1 MASLASAME
10 KYNLVGNNAPTS
22 STIMLA
28 AMVPFLRVNRSVQ
41 SVERVSNGTQNP
53 FVSMRRIFQDIV
65 TVFRGINR
73 EHEKQSIL
81 LDRAEREDD
90 EQRQERINVIRRDG
104 EKIEEEQETTEAP
117 QPTGISNLVRITNI
131 TSRLSGLIR
140 TIRRLGVIALSLTRR
155 LTQVLIFVVRS
166 LRIIRFFAGL
176 GVLPL
181 GRILRGALTVA
192 GAVAFERLL
201 AQTNFNE
208 RADRFES
215 ELGQF
220 GQGVTTNQMQPGAP
234 VRAEGGVRG
243 TEAAAMNF
251 FMTNGFTREQAAGIV
266 GNLIQESGLNPR
278 AHNMRNNENSQGI
291 AQWNPAYGRQRR
303 VADYLGKPILE
314 ASFEEQL
321 RAVLWELNGNER
333 YAGNLL
339 RQATTAEQ
347 AASIIMN
354 HYERPHRDHGNLPA
368 RVGHA
373 RRLAAPQPPSNES
386 SIPNPQRGATSGR
399 ASGPVFGGEQNEMH
413 SSVEPY
419 RIGSTPATRTVAGN
433 YQTTGNRHTHVL
445 LLPLI
450 G

>member
-1 MASLASAME
+1 ME

-28 AMVPFLRVNRSVQ
+28 AMIPFLRVNRPVQ
-41 SVERVSNGTQNP
+41 SIERVSNGIQNP

-73 EHEKQSIL
+73 EHEKQGIL

-104 EKIEEEQETTEAP
+104 EKIEEEQETPEAP
-117 QPTGISNLVRITNI
+117 QSTGISNLVTITNI
-131 TSRLSGLIR
+131 LSRLSGIIR
-140 TIRRLGVIALSLTRR
+140 ALRRLSIVALSLAGR
-155 LTQVLIFVVRS
+155 LARFIIFAIRLVRA
-166 LRIIRFFAGL
+166 LRF
-176 GVLPL
+176 
-181 GRILRGALTVA
+181 LRGVPLYGRAIRLAFGVAAGTAL
-192 GAVAFERLL
+192 ERLL
-201 AQTNFNE
+201 EQTNFNE
-208 RADRFES
+208 RADRLES
-215 ELGQF
+215 ELERF
-220 GQGVTTNQMQPGAP
+220 GQGMTTQMQPGAP

-251 FMTNGFTREQAAGIV
+251 FMNNGFTREQAAGIV
-266 GNLIQESGLNPR
+266 GNLIQESRLDPR

-291 AQWNPAYGRQRR
+291 AQWNPARGRQQR
-303 VADYLGKPILE
+303 VADYLGKPILQ

-333 YAGNLL
+333 HAGDLL
-339 RQATTAEQ
+339 RRATTAEQ

-373 RRLAAPQPPSNES
+373 RRLSAPQPASNGP
-386 SIPNPQRGATSGR
+386 SIPNSQPGVTSGG
-399 ASGPVFGGEQNEMH
+399 ASGPVSGVEQNERH
-413 SSVEPY
+413 SLVQPNV
-419 RIGSTPATRTVAGN
+419 IGSTQATRTVAASN
-433 YQTTGNRHTHVL
+433 QNTINRHIHFV
-445 LLPLI
+445 PILI